1 MKLNIRG
8 RNLEITD
15 QIRSHVAEKLG
26 QLERHLPAISLVTVE
41 LSAEPTRSQR
51 HRFVAQV
58 TINVGGSILR
68 SEQRA
73 SDTKAAINS
82 AAEVLSRRIERYK
95 GRTYRSERA
104 RKGTSLATQQAEEVA
119 LIDFPVEGEVLADGN
134 LVRIKRFDM
143 EPMTVE
149 AAALQMELLGHQFYM
164 FLNSKT
170 TRHNV
175 LYQRDDGNFGL
186 IQPGD

>member
-1 MKLNIRG
+1 MELKIRG

-15 QIRSHVAEKLG
+15 RIRSHVAEKLG
-26 QLERHLPAISLVTVE
+26 HLERHLPSLSLVTVE
-41 LSAEPTRSQR
+41 LSSEPTRSQR
-51 HRFVAQV
+51 HRVVAQV
-58 TINVGGSILR
+58 TLKVGGSILR

-73 SDTKAAINS
+73 SDAKAAINS
-82 AAEVLSRRIERYK
+82 AAEILSRRIERYK

-104 RKGTSLATQQAEEVA
+104 RKSPSLASQQAEEIA
-119 LIDFPVEGEVLADGN
+119 RIEFPAEGEVLADGN

-143 EPMTVE
+143 EAMTVE
-149 AAALQMELLGHQFYM
+149 AAAFQMELLGHQFYM

-170 TRHNV
+170 ARHNV

-186 IQPGD
+186 IQPED